1 MVKYVLKQNGEEVKV
16 GDTLIN
22 RGIVDIPLGKAHVF
36 QEILVTKDNIPEL
49 IKEGIITLAHLSNCT
64 CNECLPEEKMQISYY
79 VNKIAERLDCIPS
92 KIGKLL
98 ESLNY
103 IHPAASFSV
112 VLREIAIELDKKY
125 DDHIQNSPKIYVVS
139 SLDGRITEANKAH
152 IKNYKNFAAF
162 RSIED
167 ARIACKIT
175 RKLLKNMYKS
185 GK

>member
-1 MVKYVLKQNGEEVKV
+1 MKKYVLKQSGKEVKV
-16 GDTLIN
+16 GDTLVNQGTITT
-22 RGIVDIPLGKAHVF
+22 PLGRAHVV

-49 IKEGIITLAHLSNCT
+49 LKEGIITLAPLSNCT

-79 VNKIAERLDCIPS
+79 VNKIAERFNCIPS
-92 KIGKLL
+92 KIRKLL
-98 ESLNY
+98 ETLNY
-103 IHPAASFSV
+103 IYPAASFSV

-175 RKLLKNMYKS
+175 KKLLKNMYKS

>member
-1 MVKYVLKQNGEEVKV
+1 MEKYVLKQNGKEVKV
-16 GDTLIN
+16 GDTLFN
-22 RGIVDIPLGKAHVF
+22 QGIVTTPLGKAHVF

-49 IKEGIITLAHLSNCT
+49 LKEGIITLAHISNCN
-64 CNECLPEEKMQISYY
+64 CSECMPGEKMQIGYY
-79 VNKIAERLDCIPS
+79 VNKIAERFDCTPS

-98 ESLNY
+98 DSISAIY
-103 IHPAASFSV
+103 PASAFNII
-112 VLREIAIELDKKY
+112 LREIAIELDKKY

-162 RSIED
+162 RSIDD

-175 RKLLKNMYKS
+175 RKLIKNMYKS